1 MQQFV
6 SQCSAA
12 HWLGP
17 AAIFSHV
24 AELRHLFTV
33 FEGMPVRVCMFIAE
47 RAMVVPPADTCVTE
61 LDCLFPAAFCA
72 VLCPSLHAT
81 RHAHASRTSPLR
93 GCLWHPLRCW
103 WPLLQCAGYL
113 RHEFPLNAGE
123 EGHLPR
129 HESES
134 RGFERGA
141 YAGGGCTLRAPP
153 PRAAHEAHVSGPP
166 PNAHAPQLQR
176 TARSMFKPPPRITC
190 GHPLGRRW
198 VSRGP
203 FQCRCGQ
210 LCARSPRPR
219 TLVSRP
225 LPAASSAPRP
235 ARRPW
240 TTLAQTCLR
249 ACVREAPG

>member
-1 MQQFV
+1 M
-6 SQCSAA
+6 
-12 HWLGP
+12 
-17 AAIFSHV
+17 
-24 AELRHLFTV
+24 
-33 FEGMPVRVCMFIAE
+33 RVCMFIAE
-47 RAMVVPPADTCVTE
+47 RAMIDSPADTCVTE

-93 GCLWHPLRCW
+93 GCLWHPLRGW
-103 WPLLQCAGYL
+103 WPLLQCAGYR
-113 RHEFPLNAGE
+113 RHEFPPNAGE

-141 YAGGGCTLRAPP
+141 YAGGGCTLRP
-153 PRAAHEAHVSGPP
+153 PRPALRTSPRRGAPSKRPRAPAAAHSALDVQGPRP
-166 PNAHAPQLQR
+166 HSPL
-176 TARSMFKPPPRITC
+176 C
-190 GHPLGRRW
+190 GHPPGHRW

-235 ARRPW
+235 ARRQW
-240 TTLAQTCLR
+240 TTLAQTR
-249 ACVREAPG
+249 EHVCVRRPGDGKVLSEVS